1 MEKIIKFI
9 QKNKGYIIC
18 FLIIILSV
26 ISIVFQDLDRKNT
39 IKINNEEM
47 AGESG
52 KIGVYVTGAV
62 KNPGVY
68 YLDRNSRLYQLL
80 DICGGIQENA
90 DISKLNLALKLNDS
104 DKIDVP
110 IKKEESS
117 ENSDFQEDI
126 EENNKINI
134 NEAGVEELK
143 TLTGI
148 GESTAKKIIDYRNK
162 NKFESIEDIMNVPG
176 IGESK
181 FNNIKDDICVWYFEY
196 AILVI
201 KITHIK

>member
-9 QKNKGYIIC
+9 QKNRGYIIC

-201 KITHIK
+201 KSTHIK